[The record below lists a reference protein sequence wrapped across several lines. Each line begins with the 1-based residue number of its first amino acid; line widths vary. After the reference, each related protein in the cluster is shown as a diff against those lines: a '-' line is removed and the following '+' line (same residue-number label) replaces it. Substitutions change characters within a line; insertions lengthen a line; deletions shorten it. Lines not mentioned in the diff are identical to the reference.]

1 MDDATPAAHRLAD
14 STSVYLRLHA
24 HQPVAWWPWGDAAL
38 AEARARDVPVL
49 LSVGYATCHWCHVMA
64 RESFDD
70 PEVGALMNEGFVSV
84 KVDRE
89 ARPDVDAVYMAALQ
103 MLTGSGGW
111 PMTLALTPDGRPW
124 YAGTYFPP
132 DDRFGRP
139 SFRRVLTAL
148 SHAWRERR
156 SEVERA
162 ADEVAAALA
171 RLEGGAPARG
181 ASAATNAATAVQV
194 APAPDTRPST
204 RLAEAEPL
212 VLQALQATYDAARGG
227 FGDAPKF
234 PPHAALRWLE
244 RVPGEGADA
253 MRHRTLRAIVDGGVT
268 DQLGGALHRYAV
280 DGAWAVPHFEVMLV
294 DQAQMLPRLARAATE
309 TGDARL
315 AWGATA
321 MLDALERDLLRDD
334 ALFATG
340 LDAEADGVEG
350 GFHTWTPEELASAL
364 PEGDDAEVAARVFGV
379 TPAGPLEGR
388 SVLAWNGDDDGGSG
402 EVAAERVASL
412 RARLLRARAERPHPR
427 RDDPAI
433 TAYVG
438 LMLRGLLEAADHL
451 PPAGAARARARA
463 LEAADAL
470 WARAWDGRRL
480 RRLVDAPPGDPDHG
494 VALLDDQVHVGL
506 ACLALHR
513 ATGDR
518 RHLARA
524 LDLAEAVVADFAL
537 PDGGVATVPRDAPV
551 PLVRARDGLDGAT
564 PAAEPAAA
572 LLLALAAAWTERDDW
587 QAAAEAALAGV
598 AGMARTAPTAAVSA
612 LIAARALRRPP
623 HQVAV
628 VGPADDPRT
637 IALLEAARAHPGG
650 ACVLRSD
657 GPDDPWTAR
666 IPWLAGRG
674 AVDGRPTAYA
684 CAAGACRLPVHAAD
698 DLVRELA
705 ALDAARALDAGR
717 ERAALDAA
725 GTLGGSPPGADAAG
739 DG

>member
-1 MDDATPAAHRLAD
+1 MDDAPPAAAHRLAD

-38 AEARARDVPVL
+38 AEARVRDVPVL

-139 SFRRVLTAL
+139 SFRRVLAAL
-148 SHAWRERR
+148 THAWRERR

-162 ADEVAAALA
+162 ADEIAEALA
-171 RLEGGAPARG
+171 RLEGGAPPRG
-181 ASAATNAATAVQV
+181 AAAAAAASLAHVTT
-194 APAPDTRPST
+194 APDTRPSA
-204 RLAEAEPL
+204 RLADAEPL

-234 PPHAALRWLE
+234 PPHTALRWLE
-244 RVPGEGADA
+244 LVPDGAADA

-294 DQAQMLPRLARAATE
+294 DQAQMLPRLALAAAE

-315 AWGATA
+315 AWGAKA

-334 ALFATG
+334 GLFATG
-340 LDAEADGVEG
+340 LDAEAGGVEG
-350 GFHTWTPEELASAL
+350 AFHTWTPEELARAL

-379 TPAGPLEGR
+379 TPVGPLEGR
-388 SVLAWNGDDDGGSG
+388 SVLAWNGEDDGSG
-402 EVAAERVASL
+402 PGDVDAERVEAL
-412 RARLLRARAERPHPR
+412 RARLLAARAERPHPR

-451 PPAGAARARARA
+451 PPTGKARAHA
-463 LEAADAL
+463 LALGAADAL

-524 LDLAEAVVADFAL
+524 IDLAGAVMEGFAL
-537 PDGGVATVPRDAPV
+537 PDGGFATVPLDAAV

-572 LLLALAAAWTERDDW
+572 LLLAEATAWTERDDW
-587 QAAAEAALAGV
+587 RSAAEAGLAGV
-598 AGMARTAPTAAVSA
+598 AAMARTAPTAAVSA

-637 IALLEAARAHPGG
+637 VALLEVARTYPGG
-650 ACVLRSD
+650 ACVWRSD
-657 GPDDPWTAR
+657 GPDDPWVER
-666 IPWLAGRG
+666 IPWLEGRG
-674 AVDGRPTAYA
+674 AVAGRPTAYA
-684 CAAGACRLPVHAAD
+684 CAAGACRLPVHAPD
-698 DLVRELA
+698 DLVQELA
-705 ALDAARALDAGR
+705 ELDAARAIDEAG
-717 ERAALDAA
+717 AASRRDGPEPEADTAA
-725 GTLGGSPPGADAAG
+725 

>member
-1 MDDATPAAHRLAD
+1 MDDAPTAAAHRLAD

-70 PEVGALMNEGFVSV
+70 PEVGALMNAGFVSV

-89 ARPDVDAVYMAALQ
+89 ARPDVDAVYMSALQ

-139 SFRRVLTAL
+139 SFRRVLHAL
-148 SHAWRERR
+148 TDAWRERR
-156 SEVERA
+156 AEVERA
-162 ADEVAAALA
+162 ADEVATALA
-171 RLEGGAPARG
+171 RLEGGAPPRVA
-181 ASAATNAATAVQV
+181 AATRVSPATRV
-194 APAPDTRPST
+194 APAPDTTPSAQ
-204 RLAEAEPL
+204 LAEAEPL
-212 VLQALQATYDAARGG
+212 LLQALQATYDAARGG

-244 RVPGEGADA
+244 LVPGAAAAA

-294 DQAQMLPRLARAATE
+294 DQAQMLPRLARAAAE

-315 AWGATA
+315 AWGAHA
-321 MLDALERDLLRDD
+321 LLGALERDLLRDD
-334 ALFATG
+334 GLFATG
-340 LDAEADGVEG
+340 LDAEAGGVEG
-350 GFHTWTPEELASAL
+350 AFHSWTPDELARAL
-364 PEGDDAEVAARVFGV
+364 PAGDDAEVAARAFGV
-379 TPAGPLEGR
+379 APAGPLEGR
-388 SVLAWNGDDDGGSG
+388 SVLAWHGDGEDD
-402 EVAAERVASL
+402 ERVAGL
-412 RARLLRARAERPHPR
+412 REALLRVRDARPRPR

-438 LMLRGLLEAADHL
+438 LMLRGLLEAAAWL
-451 PPAGAARARARA
+451 PAAPAARARALA
-463 LEAADAL
+463 LGAADAL
-470 WARAWDGRRL
+470 WTRAWDGRRL
-480 RRLVDAPPGDPDHG
+480 RRLADAEPGDADHG

-524 LDLAEAVVADFAL
+524 LELARAVADDFAVS
-537 PDGGVATVPRDAPV
+537 GGGFTTVPLDAAV
-551 PLVRARDGLDGAT
+551 PLVRARDALDGAT

-572 LLLALAAAWTERDDW
+572 LLLAEAATWTGRDDW
-587 QAAAEAALAGV
+587 RAAAEAALAEV
-598 AGMARTAPTAAVSA
+598 AAIARTAPTAAVSA
-612 LIAARALRRPP
+612 LIAGRALRAPP

-628 VGPADDPRT
+628 VGPADDART
-637 IALLEAARAHPGG
+637 LALLRTAADHPGG
-650 ACVLRSD
+650 ACAFRSD
-657 GPDDPWTAR
+657 GPDDPWVDR
-666 IPWLAGRG
+666 LPWLAGRE
-674 AVDGRPTAYA
+674 AVGGRPTAYA
-684 CAAGACRLPVHAAD
+684 CAAGVCRLPVHTPD
-698 DLVRELA
+698 DLGRELA
-705 ALDAARALDAGR
+705 ALDAARGVSPAPNG
-717 ERAALDAA
+717 DAA
-725 GTLGGSPPGADAAG
+725 D
-739 DG
+739 